1 MSKAALI
8 FTSAIKTAVEVAS
21 NALFQLGNVA
31 DLLLATAF
39 ADVTAI
45 VPTQKVTSWIS
56 LESFVRLGDVNF
68 DDGYVTA
75 APFELRL
82 YA

>member
-21 NALFQLGNVA
+21 NALFQLSNVV

-45 VPTQKVTSWIS
+45 VPTQKVTS
-56 LESFVRLGDVNF
+56 
-68 DDGYVTA
+68 
-75 APFELRL
+75 
-82 YA
+82 